1 MSWIAGSKLG
11 THGPNP
17 VPIKSMPEHSLNEN
31 KPKLH
36 YALGWIESGCDGS
49 GSVHPKLNPYT
60 TWHSSIQYCT
70 THVGWMWW
78 HACDNPWPN
87 LSR

>member
-36 YALGWIESGCDGS
+36 YALGWIESGREGS
-49 GSVHPKLNPYT
+49 GSAHPKLNPT
-60 TWHSSIQYCT
+60 LHGTPPSSIAP
-70 THVGWMWW
+70 HMWGRCGGTLATI
-78 HACDNPWPN
+78 HGPI
-87 LSR
+87 